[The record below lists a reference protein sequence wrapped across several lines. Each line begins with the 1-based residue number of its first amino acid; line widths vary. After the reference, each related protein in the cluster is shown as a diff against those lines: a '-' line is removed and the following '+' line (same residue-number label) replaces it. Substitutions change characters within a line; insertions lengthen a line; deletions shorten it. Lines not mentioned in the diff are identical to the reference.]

1 LFGNGPSKLL
11 RLVRFDSLPSTL
23 DLRIGNLVLHGRRV
37 CRLRL
42 EDGSRCHHRQL
53 VTPQGL
59 TEVRLGTCHRRKG
72 KIHLLDVPIGP
83 GCHGLH
89 RRTEV
94 IDHIIVGGNNVSD
107 ILRLPDD
114 LNISLSGLD
123 VPGIIRLVPM
133 RIADESVSSGSNAI
147 LRVRPGR
154 DRSILR
160 NFCLWR

>member
-1 LFGNGPSKLL
+1 MFSNGPSKLL
-11 RLVRFDSLPSTL
+11 CLLGFDSLPSPL
-23 DLRIGNLVLHGRRV
+23 DLRIRNPVLHGRCG

-42 EDGSRCHHRQL
+42 EGGSRCHHRQL
-53 VTPQGL
+53 VPSQCL

-83 GCHGLH
+83 RGHGLH

-94 IDHIIVGGNNVSD
+94 IDHMIVGGNNVSD
-107 ILRLPDD
+107 ILRLPDN
-114 LNISLSGLD
+114 LNVSLRWLD
-123 VPGIIRLVPM
+123 VPGITRLVPV
-133 RIADESVSSGSNAI
+133 RVTDESVSSRSNAV

-154 DRSILR
+154 DRSFLR